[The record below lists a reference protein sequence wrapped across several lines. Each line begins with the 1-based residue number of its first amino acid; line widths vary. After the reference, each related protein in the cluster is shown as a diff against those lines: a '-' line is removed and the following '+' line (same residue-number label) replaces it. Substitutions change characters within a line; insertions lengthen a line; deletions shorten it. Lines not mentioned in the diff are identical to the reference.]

1 MTLTLT
7 LKNRQLAM
15 LHAIFGAT
23 TTQRIMNAV
32 SNEYSNFLND
42 CPNDPICTAYK
53 HTVAFMNNHPI
64 YAPFGD
70 DTTDLLEALD
80 DAMRTIGRNLESKE
94 DVPNA

>member
-1 MTLTLT
+1 MTITLTLN
-7 LKNRQLAM
+7 NRQVAM
-15 LHAIFGAT
+15 LHAIFGEAT
-23 TTQRIMNAV
+23 RPDVVNAV
-32 SNEYSNFLND
+32 NSEYASYPED
-42 CPNDPICTAYK
+42 SPNDPICTAYK
-53 HTVAFMNNHPI
+53 HAVVFMNNHPT

>member
-1 MTLTLT
+1 MTITLTLN
-7 LKNRQLAM
+7 NRQVAM
-15 LHAIFGAT
+15 LHAIFGEAT
-23 TTQRIMNAV
+23 TFDIAKAINI
-32 SNEYSNFLND
+32 EYASYFED
-42 CPNDPICTAYK
+42 SPNDPICTAYK

-94 DVPNA
+94 DTPNA

>member
-1 MTLTLT
+1 MTITLTLN
-7 LKNRQLAM
+7 NRQVAM
-15 LHAIFGAT
+15 LHAIFGEAT
-23 TTQRIMNAV
+23 TQNIVNAV

-70 DTTDLLEALD
+70 DNIDLFQTLD
-80 DAMRTIGRNLESKE
+80 DAMRTIGCNLESKE
-94 DVPNA
+94 NVPNA

>member
-1 MTLTLT
+1 MTITLTLN
-7 LKNRQLAM
+7 NRQVAM
-15 LHAIFGAT
+15 LHAIFGKAT
-23 TTQRIMNAV
+23 TQSIMNAV
-32 SNEYSNFLND
+32 CNEYSNFLND
-42 CPNDPICTAYK
+42 CPNDPICTTYK
-53 HTVAFMNNHPI
+53 HTIAFMNNHPA

>member
-1 MTLTLT
+1 MTITLTL
-7 LKNRQLAM
+7 NNIQVAM
-15 LHAIFGAT
+15 LHAIFGEAT
-23 TTQRIMNAV
+23 TQNIVNAV

-70 DTTDLLEALD
+70 DNIDLFEALD
-80 DAMRTIGRNLESKE
+80 DAMRTIGRNFKNKE
-94 DVPNA
+94 DTPNA

>member
-1 MTLTLT
+1 MTITLTLN
-7 LKNRQLAM
+7 NRQVAM
-15 LHAIFGAT
+15 LHAIFGEAT
-23 TTQRIMNAV
+23 TQSIMNAV

-53 HTVAFMNNHPI
+53 HTVAFMNNHPA

-80 DAMRTIGRNLESKE
+80 DAMRTIGRNLENKE
-94 DVPNA
+94 IINNA